1 MPSEIQVDSN
11 SIQSVLIILITV
23 AIGCYLFYELRKL
36 KQSIENLNKDIH
48 IIKTKLNLNQ
58 IPQKNIINPN
68 LVNPNLV
75 NPFMEPKIDSNKNEN
90 LMNTIPN
97 ENISISQDNEI
108 NNRPSLPS
116 DISSNI
122 SNDDIDKLMLTDS
135 SDEEDILNRFNI

>member
-75 NPFMEPKIDSNKNEN
+75 NLLYCTKSKIAHKRVPKLYKKKAY
-90 LMNTIPN
+90 MC
-97 ENISISQDNEI
+97 
-108 NNRPSLPS
+108 
-116 DISSNI
+116 
-122 SNDDIDKLMLTDS
+122 
-135 SDEEDILNRFNI
+135 